1 MSDSLP
7 LVSIVTPS
15 YNQGAFI
22 EETIHSVLSQD
33 YPRIEYIVV
42 DGGSTDGTLGILR
55 KYEDHLTWFSEPDK
69 GQSDA
74 INKGFQK
81 SHGEI
86 LAWLNSDD
94 IYLPGAVRTAADYLA
109 AHPEVAMVYGD
120 CNMVDGQGQV
130 VGRSIW
136 VEDFDL
142 RRLVEDLDYI
152 YQPAAFFRRQ
162 AFEGVGGLDIELH
175 YCMDYDLWI
184 RIGKKY
190 PVRHIP
196 HVLANVRVYP
206 HTKTASGGEER
217 WQEVFEVGRRHGGG
231 IFAPRYHHAKRAYY
245 YTRSGLG
252 CLSKGKVKEAMG
264 RFSKALESW
273 PAINLSV
280 LVAAGAK
287 ILRYRR
293 LSSAAGGS
301 VSGGPQHLGEDR
313 SVHS

>member
-42 DGGSTDGTLGILR
+42 DGGSTDGTLDILR
-55 KYEDHLTWFSEPDK
+55 KYDARLTWFSEPDK

-81 SHGEI
+81 SHGQI

-94 IYLPGAVRTAADYLA
+94 IYLPGVVRTAADCLA
-109 AHPEVAMVYGD
+109 AHPDVAMVYGD
-120 CNMVDGQGQV
+120 CNMVDEQGQV

-136 VEDFDL
+136 IEDFDL

-152 YQPAAFFRRQ
+152 YQPATFFRRQ
-162 AFEGVGGLDIELH
+162 AFEGVGMLDIDLD

-190 PVRHIP
+190 PVRRIP
-196 HVLANVRVYP
+196 CVLANVRVYP
-206 HTKTASGGEER
+206 HTKTASGGEDR
-217 WQEVFEVGRRHGGG
+217 WQEVFEISRRHGGG
-231 IFAPRYHHAKRAYY
+231 IFAPRYHHAERAYY
-245 YTRSGLG
+245 YTRSGLR
-252 CLSKGKVKEAMG
+252 CLRKGKVKEAMN
-264 RFSKALESW
+264 RFNKAFESW
-273 PAINLSV
+273 PAINLSM
-280 LVAAGAK
+280 LVTAGAK
-287 ILRYRR
+287 FLRYRR
-293 LSSAAGGS
+293 LSSAARGLA
-301 VSGGPQHLGEDR
+301 SGGPNT
-313 SVHS
+313 

>member
-15 YNQGAFI
+15 YEQGGFI
-22 EETIHSVLSQD
+22 EETIRSVLSQD

-55 KYEDHLTWFSEPDK
+55 KYEDRLAWFSEPDR

-74 INKGFQK
+74 INKGFGK

-109 AHPEVAMVYGD
+109 GHLEVAMVYGD
-120 CNMVDGQGQV
+120 CHMVDEQGKVMGQ
-130 VGRSIW
+130 SIW

-142 RRLVEDLDYI
+142 KRLVEDINYI
-152 YQPAAFFRRQ
+152 HQPTAFFRRH
-162 AFEGVGGLDIELH
+162 AFEDVGMLDTDLH
-175 YCMDYDLWI
+175 YGMDYDLWI
-184 RIGKKY
+184 KIGKKY
-190 PVRHIP
+190 PIRRLP
-196 HVLANVRVYP
+196 HVLANIRVYSY
-206 HTKTASGGEER
+206 TKTARGGEDR
-217 WQEVFEVGRRHGGG
+217 WQEVFEVSRRHGGG
-231 IFAPRYHHAKRAYY
+231 ISAPRYHHAERVYY
-245 YTRSGLG
+245 YAWSGLS
-252 CLSKGKVKEAMG
+252 CLGKGKVKEAID
-264 RFSKALESW
+264 RFNKARESW

-280 LVAAGAK
+280 LATAVVK

-293 LSSAAGGS
+293 LSSA
-301 VSGGPQHLGEDR
+301 VSRGFNT
-313 SVHS
+313 

>member
-22 EETIHSVLSQD
+22 EDAIRSVLNQD
-33 YPRIEYIVV
+33 YARIEYIVA
-42 DGGSTDGTLGILR
+42 DGGSTDGTLSILR
-55 KYEDHLTWFSEPDK
+55 KYEDRLTWFSEPDK

-74 INKGFQK
+74 INKGFQR

-94 IYLPGAVRTAADYLA
+94 TYLPGAVRTAAHYLA
-109 AHPEVAMVYGD
+109 VDPEVAMVYGD
-120 CNMVDGQGQV
+120 CNMVDEQGQV
-130 VGRSIW
+130 VGQSIW

-152 YQPAAFFRRQ
+152 YQPTTFFRRQ
-162 AFEGVGGLDIELH
+162 AFEGVGMLDIGLH

-196 HVLANVRVYP
+196 HVLANIRVYP
-206 HTKTASGGEER
+206 QTKTASGGEER
-217 WQEVFEVGRRHGGG
+217 WQEVFEVSQRHGGG
-231 IFAPRYHHAKRAYY
+231 IFAPRYHHAERAYY
-245 YTRSGLG
+245 YIRSGSGRLG
-252 CLSKGKVKEAMG
+252 KGKVKEAMEC
-264 RFSKALESW
+264 FNKALESW

-280 LVAAGAK
+280 LATAGAK
-287 ILRYRR
+287 IVKYRR
-293 LSSAAGGS
+293 LSLAAKGSARGGFKT
-301 VSGGPQHLGEDR
+301 
-313 SVHS
+313 

>member
-42 DGGSTDGTLGILR
+42 DGGSTDGTLDILR
-55 KYEDHLTWFSEPDK
+55 KYEDRLTWFSEPDR

-74 INKGFQK
+74 INKGFQR

-94 IYLPGAVRTAADYLA
+94 IYLPGVVRTAADYLA
-109 AHPEVAMVYGD
+109 VHSYVAMVYGD
-120 CNMVDGQGQV
+120 CNMVDEQGQV

-136 VEDFDL
+136 IEDFDL
-142 RRLVEDLDYI
+142 RRVVEDLDYI
-152 YQPAAFFRRQ
+152 YQPATFFRRQ
-162 AFEGVGGLDIELH
+162 AFEGVGMLDIDLH

-190 PVRHIP
+190 PVRRIP
-196 HVLANVRVYP
+196 CVLANVRVYP
-206 HTKTASGGEER
+206 HTKTASGGEDR
-217 WQEVFEVGRRHGGG
+217 WQEVFEISRRHGGG
-231 IFAPRYHHAKRAYY
+231 IFAPRYHHAERAYY
-245 YTRSGLG
+245 YAQSGLR
-252 CLSKGKVKEAMG
+252 CLRKGKVKEAMN
-264 RFSKALESW
+264 RFDKALESW
-273 PAINLSV
+273 PAINLSM
-280 LVAAGAK
+280 LVTAGAK
-287 ILRYRR
+287 FLRYRR
-293 LSSAAGGS
+293 LSSAARGS
-301 VSGGPQHLGEDR
+301 ASGGFNT
-313 SVHS
+313 

>member
-22 EETIHSVLSQD
+22 EETLRSVLSQD
-33 YPRIEYIVV
+33 YLRIEYIVV
-42 DGGSTDGTLGILR
+42 DGGSTDGTLSILR
-55 KYEDHLTWFSEPDK
+55 KYEDRLTWFSEPDK

-81 SHGEI
+81 SQGEI

-94 IYLPGAVRTAADYLA
+94 IYLPGAVRTAADYLTV
-109 AHPEVAMVYGD
+109 HPDVAMVYGD
-120 CNMVDGQGQV
+120 CNMVDEQGQV
-130 VGRSIW
+130 LGRSIW

-142 RRLVEDLDYI
+142 RRLVEDINYI
-152 YQPAAFFRRQ
+152 HQPTAFFRRQ
-162 AFEGVGGLDIELH
+162 AFEDVGMLDIDLH

-196 HVLANVRVYP
+196 RVLASIRVYP
-206 HTKTASGGEER
+206 HTKTASGGEDR
-217 WQEVFEVGRRHGGG
+217 WQEVFEISRRHGGG
-231 IFAPRYHHAKRAYY
+231 IFAPRYHHAERAYY
-245 YTRSGLG
+245 YARLGLR
-252 CLSKGKVKEAMG
+252 CLRNGKVKEAMN
-264 RFSKALESW
+264 RFDKAVESW

-280 LVAAGAK
+280 LVTAGVK
-287 ILRYRR
+287 IIMYRR
-293 LSSAAGGS
+293 LSSAAKGS
-301 VSGGPQHLGEDR
+301 ASGGFNT
-313 SVHS
+313 